1 MLLRRLKLYHIRS
14 YTDIIVDF
22 PAGSLL
28 LSGDIGSGKSTLL
41 LAIEFALFGLSKPDL
56 PGEALLRKGSVNGS
70 VELEFTLKS
79 GTETKEVFIKRNLKK
94 DKDSIKQTNGYII
107 INDLKKELTPVELKA
122 EIIFLL
128 GYPEEYVSKNKNY
141 IYHYTL
147 YTPQEEMKLILQ
159 EDSETRLDV
168 LRKVFNL
175 DKYKIIRENLQNY
188 LRQMR
193 STLTVMEAKI
203 EPLEEQQRKLEELR
217 MEKARLEKNLQENLP
232 RQQQVQLRLAVQT
245 SELEQLERKQ
255 NKFVESQQNYKNIN
269 VMLDTKKE
277 QLQQLSSQ
285 QETLLKQLQELSFP
299 EEINL
304 TRVQQELKE
313 LEAQKNNHIQELSST
328 QERISQLHKYV
339 QEQQTQIKKLEAE
352 TTGIEEKEKLIMQME
367 KDIKEK
373 GRLKEDKTK
382 TEHKLDEINS
392 SLSRAKHILFQS
404 QELQKKIL
412 ALDVCPLCLQPVK
425 EEHKHTIST
434 DEQQKIELAQKE
446 AEAWEKEKEALTR
459 KKEELLNQIE
469 VILKK
474 ENLLSK
480 IKIELRH
487 LVESRNS
494 LIQFQEQLKQKAQ
507 ENNSLMMKLEGFTA
521 ENKIESITRKISELR
536 EIVQKLSQKEYLLK
550 QQLNLNQHSA
560 LLSTQIS
567 ELTEKK
573 NNLFQEL
580 SLQQD
585 CSAQILDQKKNITLS
600 ISEERDIS
608 ITIAQHKTNIQSII
622 GQEEPLHRNIGLLNQ
637 EKNKLVRNKELSFWL
652 EAQFVPLTITIEK
665 QLMLSIHYL
674 FNQLFQEW
682 FSMLIDDENMAS
694 RLDDSFT
701 PIIEQNGYEIS
712 FVNLSGGEKTSA
724 ALAYRLAL
732 NKVINDIIHDI
743 KTKDLLILD
752 EPTDG
757 FSSEQLDKVREVLDR
772 LKLGQ
777 VIIVSH
783 ETKIETFVE
792 NVIRVRKEGN
802 ESGVG

>member
-14 YTDIIVDF
+14 YTDTTIDF

-79 GTETKEVFIKRNLKK
+79 GTETKEISIKRNLKK

-107 INDLKKELTPVELKA
+107 INDLKKELTPVELKS
-122 EIIFLL
+122 EIISLL

-141 IYHYTL
+141 IFRYTL

-159 EDSETRLDV
+159 EEPETRLDV

-175 DKYKIIRENLQNY
+175 DKYKNIRENLQNY

-193 STLTVMEAKI
+193 STLAVMEAKI

-217 MEKARLEKNLQENLP
+217 TGGARLEKNLQENLP
-232 RQQQVQLRLAVQT
+232 RQQQVQLRLAVQA

-255 NKFVESQQNYKNIN
+255 NQFVESQQNYKNSN
-269 VMLDTKKE
+269 VMLNTKKD

-304 TRVQQELKE
+304 MKVQQELKE
-313 LEAQKNNHIQELSST
+313 LEAQKNNHIREVSST
-328 QERISQLHKYV
+328 QERISQLHKYI

-352 TTGIEEKEKLIMQME
+352 TTGIEEKEKLITKLE
-367 KDIKEK
+367 KEIREKE
-373 GRLKEDKTK
+373 RLKEDKIK

-392 SLSRAKHILFQS
+392 SLSRLKHILSQS

-412 ALDVCPLCLQPVK
+412 ALDVCPMCLQPVK

-434 DEQQKIELAQKE
+434 DEQHKIEEAQKE
-446 AEAWEKEKEALTR
+446 AEAREKEKEELTQ
-459 KKEELLNQIE
+459 KKGELLNLIE
-469 VILKK
+469 IILKK

-480 IKIELRH
+480 TKIELRH
-487 LVESRNS
+487 LVESKGN
-494 LIQFQEQLKQKAQ
+494 LTPLQEQVKQKVQ
-507 ENNSLMMKLEGFTA
+507 ESNLLMMKLEGFTA
-521 ENKIESITRKISELR
+521 ENKIESINQKISELR
-536 EIVQKLSQKEYLLK
+536 EIMQKLSQREYLLK

-567 ELTEKK
+567 ELTVKK

-585 CSAQILDQKKNITLS
+585 SSAQILEQKKNITLS

-608 ITIAQHKTNIQSII
+608 IIIAQHKASIQSII
-622 GQEEPLHRNIGLLNQ
+622 GQEEPLQRNITILIE
-637 EKNKLVRNKELSFWL
+637 EKSKMVRNKELSFWM
-652 EAQFVPLTITIEK
+652 EAQFIPLTITIEK
-665 QLMLSIHYL
+665 QLMLSIHHL

-701 PIIEQNGYEIS
+701 PIVEQNGYEIS
-712 FVNLSGGEKTSA
+712 FTNLSGGEKTSA

-732 NKVINDIIHDI
+732 NKVINDVIHDI

-792 NVIRVRKEGN
+792 KVIRVRKEGN
-802 ESGVG
+802 VSEMG

>member
-1 MLLRRLKLYHIRS
+1 MLLRRLKLYQIRS
-14 YTDIIVDF
+14 YTDTTIEF
-22 PAGSLL
+22 PDGSLL

-70 VELEFTLKS
+70 VELEFTLKN
-79 GTETKEVFIKRNLKK
+79 GAETQNISIKRNLKK

-107 INDLKKELTPVELKA
+107 INGLKKELTPVELKA
-122 EIIFLL
+122 EIITLL

-141 IYHYTL
+141 IFRYTL

-159 EDSETRLDV
+159 EESETRLDV

-175 DKYKIIRENLQNY
+175 DKYKNIRENLQNY

-193 STLTVMEAKI
+193 STLAVMEAKI

-217 MEKARLEKNLQENLP
+217 TEKARLEKKLQENIP
-232 RQQQVQLRLAVQT
+232 RQEQVRLRLAIQT
-245 SELEQLERKQ
+245 SELAQLERKQ
-255 NKFVESQQNYKNIN
+255 DKFVELQQNYKTIN

-277 QLQQLSSQ
+277 QLQQLNSQ
-285 QETLLKQLQELSFP
+285 QEVLLKQLQDLSFP
-299 EEINL
+299 QEINL
-304 TRVQQELKE
+304 TKVQQELKE
-313 LEAQKNNHIQELSST
+313 LETQKNNHIREVSSN
-328 QERISQLHKYV
+328 QERITQLHKSI
-339 QEQQTQIKKLEAE
+339 QEQQTQIKKLEVE
-352 TTGIEEKEKLIMQME
+352 SMGMEEKEKIIAQLE
-367 KDIKEK
+367 EEVKEK
-373 GRLKEDKTK
+373 ERLKEDKNK

-392 SLSRAKHILFQS
+392 SLSRLKHILFQS

-412 ALDVCPLCLQPVK
+412 SLDVCPMCLQPVK
-425 EEHKHTIST
+425 EEHKHTISI
-434 DEQQKIELAQKE
+434 DEQQKIENAQEEAGIKE
-446 AEAWEKEKEALTR
+446 TEKEELIR

-469 VILKK
+469 IILKK
-474 ENLLSK
+474 ENLLSRTR
-480 IKIELRH
+480 IELAN
-487 LVESRNS
+487 LINSRNS
-494 LIQFQEQLKQKAQ
+494 LVQFQEQRKQKVQ
-507 ENNSLMMKLEGFTA
+507 ESNSLMMKLESLTA
-521 ENKIESITRKISELR
+521 GNQMESNNQRITELR
-536 EIVQKLSQKEYLLK
+536 ELMQKISQQEYLLK
-550 QQLNLNQHSA
+550 QQSGLNQHSV
-560 LLSTQIS
+560 LLSKQIS
-567 ELTEKK
+567 EFTEKK
-573 NNLFQEL
+573 NELFQEL

-585 CSAQILDQKKNITLS
+585 CSVQISEQKKNITQS
-600 ISEERDIS
+600 ISEEREIS
-608 ITIAQHKTNIQSII
+608 IIIAQHRTSIKSII
-622 GQEEPLHRNIGLLNQ
+622 GQEEPLQLNITTLTG
-637 EKNKLVRNKELSFWL
+637 EKSKLVRNKELSFWL
-652 EAQFVPLTITIEK
+652 WEQFIPLTITIEK

-701 PIIEQNGYEIS
+701 PIVEQNGYEIS
-712 FVNLSGGEKTSA
+712 FTNLSGGEKTSA
-724 ALAYRLAL
+724 ALAYRLSL
-732 NKVINDIIHDI
+732 NKVINDVIHDI

-757 FSSEQLDKVREVLDR
+757 FSSEQLDKVREVLAR

-802 ESGVG
+802 ESEVG

>member
-14 YTDIIVDF
+14 YTDTIIDF

-56 PGEALLRKGSVNGS
+56 PGEALLRKGSINGS
-70 VELEFTLKS
+70 VELEFTLSS
-79 GTETKEVFIKRNLKK
+79 GTETQEISIKRNLKK
-94 DKDSIKQTNGYII
+94 AQDSIKQTNGYII
-107 INDLKKELTPVELKA
+107 INEVKKELTPVELKA
-122 EIIFLL
+122 EIISLL

-159 EDSETRLDV
+159 EEPETRLDV

-175 DKYKIIRENLQNY
+175 DKYKNIRENLQNY

-193 STLTVMEAKI
+193 STLAVMEAKI
-203 EPLEEQQRKLEELR
+203 EPLEEQQRKLEELKT
-217 MEKARLEKNLQENLP
+217 EKVRVEKNLQENLP
-232 RQQQVQLRLAVQT
+232 RQQQVRLRLAVQA

-255 NKFVESQQNYKNIN
+255 KMLVELQQNYKTIK

-277 QLQQLSSQ
+277 QLQQLNSQ
-285 QETLLKQLQELSFP
+285 QEGLLKQLQELSFP
-299 EEINL
+299 EETNL
-304 TRVQQELKE
+304 IQVQQELKQ
-313 LEAQKNNHIQELSST
+313 LEAQKTSYVREISSV
-328 QERISQLHKYV
+328 QERIAQLQKSI
-339 QEQQTQIKKLEAE
+339 QEQHTQVKKLEGE
-352 TTGIEEKEKLIMQME
+352 IVVIEEKEKLIAQLEEEVTE
-367 KDIKEK
+367 KE
-373 GRLKEDKTK
+373 RLKEDKTK
-382 TEHKLDEINS
+382 IEHKLDEINS
-392 SLSRAKHILFQS
+392 SLSRLKHILFQS

-412 ALDVCPLCLQPVK
+412 SLEVCPMCLQPVK

-434 DEQQKIELAQKE
+434 DEQHKIELAQKE
-446 AEAWEKEKEALTR
+446 SEVKEAEKGEFTL

-469 VILKK
+469 IILKK
-474 ENLLSK
+474 ENLLSRT
-480 IKIELRH
+480 KIELRH
-487 LVESRNS
+487 LIESRNN
-494 LIQFQEQLKQKAQ
+494 LMQFQQQLNQKVQ
-507 ENNSLMMKLEGFTA
+507 ESNLLKTTLESLTTGDQ
-521 ENKIESITRKISELR
+521 IESIDQKIMELR
-536 EIVQKLSQKEYLLK
+536 ELLQKLSQREYLLK
-550 QQLNLNQHSA
+550 QRSSLNQHSA
-560 LLSTQIS
+560 LLSEQIS

-585 CSAQILDQKKNITLS
+585 GSAQIVEQKKNIMES
-600 ISEERDIS
+600 ISEEREIS
-608 ITIAQHKTNIQSII
+608 IIIAQHKTSIHSI
-622 GQEEPLHRNIGLLNQ
+622 TGQEEPLQRSITALIE
-637 EKNKLVRNKELSFWL
+637 EKSKLVRNKELSFWL
-652 EAQFVPLTITIEK
+652 EEQLIPLTVTIEK
-665 QLMLSIHYL
+665 QLMLSIHHL

-682 FSMLIDDENMAS
+682 FSMLIDDENIAS

-701 PIIEQNGYEIS
+701 PIVEQNGYEIS
-712 FVNLSGGEKTSA
+712 FANLSGGEKTSA

-732 NKVINDIIHDI
+732 NKVINDVIHEI

-772 LKLGQ
+772 LGLGQ

-802 ESGVG
+802 VSEVG

>member
-14 YTDIIVDF
+14 YTDTIIDF

-56 PGEALLRKGSVNGS
+56 PGEALLRKGSINGS

-79 GTETKEVFIKRNLKK
+79 GTETKEISIKRNLKK

-107 INDLKKELTPVELKA
+107 INEVKKELTPVELKA
-122 EIIFLL
+122 EIISLL

-159 EDSETRLDV
+159 EEPETRLDV

-175 DKYKIIRENLQNY
+175 DKYKNIRENLQNY

-193 STLTVMEAKI
+193 SALAVMGAKI
-203 EPLEEQQRKLEELR
+203 EPLEEQQRKLEELKK
-217 MEKARLEKNLQENLP
+217 EKARLEKNLLENLP
-232 RQQQVQLRLAVQT
+232 RQEQVRLRLAIQT

-255 NKFVESQQNYKNIN
+255 NKFVELQQNYKTIHLK
-269 VMLDTKKE
+269 LDTKKE
-277 QLQQLSSQ
+277 QLQQLNSQ
-285 QETLLKQLQELSFP
+285 QENLLKQLQELFFP
-299 EEINL
+299 EEIDL
-304 TRVQQELKE
+304 TKVQQELNE
-313 LEAQKNNHIQELSST
+313 LETQKNSNIREVSSN
-328 QERISQLHKYV
+328 QERMTQLHKSI
-339 QEQQTQIKKLEAE
+339 QEQQMQIKKLEVE
-352 TTGIEEKEKLIMQME
+352 TTGMEEKEKLITQLE
-367 KDIKEK
+367 EDIKEK
-373 GRLKEDKTK
+373 ERLKEDKTK

-392 SLSRAKHILFQS
+392 SLSRLKHILFQS

-412 ALDVCPLCLQPVK
+412 SLDVCPMCLQPVK

-434 DEQQKIELAQKE
+434 DEQYKIEQAQKE
-446 AEAWEKEKEALTR
+446 AGVKETEKEELARQKN
-459 KKEELLNQIE
+459 ELLNQIE
-469 VILKK
+469 HILKK
-474 ENLLSK
+474 ENLLSRTK
-480 IKIELRH
+480 SELTH
-487 LVESRNS
+487 LINSRNS
-494 LIQFQEQLKQKAQ
+494 LMQFKEQLKQKVQ
-507 ENNSLMMKLEGFTA
+507 ESNLLMAKLESLTA
-521 ENKIESITRKISELR
+521 GNLMNNVNQKIAELRDIMQKISQR
-536 EIVQKLSQKEYLLK
+536 EYLLK
-550 QQLNLNQHSA
+550 QQLGLNQQGVV
-560 LLSTQIS
+560 LSTQIS
-567 ELTEKK
+567 ELTENK
-573 NNLFQEL
+573 NSLFQEL

-585 CSAQILDQKKNITLS
+585 SSVQISEQKKNITQS
-600 ISEERDIS
+600 ISEEREIS
-608 ITIAQHKTNIQSII
+608 ITIAQHKTSIHSI
-622 GQEEPLHRNIGLLNQ
+622 SGQEDPLQRNIIVLTE
-637 EKNKLVRNKELSFWL
+637 EKSKLVRNKELSFWL
-652 EAQFVPLTITIEK
+652 EEQFIPLTITIEK
-665 QLMLSIHYL
+665 QLMLSIHHL

-682 FSMLIDDENMAS
+682 FSMLMDDENMAS

-701 PIIEQNGYEIS
+701 PIVEQNGYEIS
-712 FVNLSGGEKTSA
+712 FTNLSGGEKTSA

-732 NKVINDIIHDI
+732 NKVINDVIHDI

-802 ESGVG
+802 VSTIN